1 MCGVSKLLGCARA
14 CKSGLVLNGS
24 SLMTGKVGFVAM
36 CVCSDINVSNLHR
49 LCTAHSCVSYI
60 AYGAVRVK
68 WNL

>member
-14 CKSGLVLNGS
+14 FKCGLALNGS
-24 SLMTGKVGFVAM
+24 SLMTGKVKFVAM
-36 CVCSDINVSNLHR
+36 CGCSDINVSNLYR
-49 LCTAHSCVSYI
+49 LCTAHSYVRYI